1 MLPNDT
7 IKRFISNPEK
17 FPLFRGERSTTQS
30 GLHFTLDK
38 NWAKNFGENILEGRL
53 PAGSK
58 VRLISEADFE
68 KGVKQGF
75 GKEWLLWNF
84 IFSNENCDVLL
95 GHDAMN
101 SSMLDIIVNPKHLK
115 NFRPSETK
123 K

>member
-1 MLPNDT
+1 MLPDDT
-7 IKRFISNPEK
+7 IANFILNPEN
-17 FPLFRGERSTTQS
+17 FVLFRAEKSTTQG

-38 NWAKNFGENILEGRL
+38 NWAKNFGENVLEGKL

-68 KGVKQGF
+68 KGIKQGF
-75 GKEWLLWNF
+75 GKERLLWDF
-84 IFSNENCDVLL
+84 IFSNEDCDALI

-101 SSMLDIIVNPKHLK
+101 SSILDIIVNPKHLK
-115 NFRPSETK
+115 NFKPSK